1 MQVGTGADD
10 DPDGGRVHAQPGRQ
24 EHGAGD
30 DADVVGDRRQRRR
43 PEAVL
48 RVEDGRDDGAGG
60 QEDRRDEHEARQLH
74 GELRGLGIEA
84 GHEQGHQGGS
94 EDGQECRQD
103 QQHAEHEVEDGGGH
117 APGAL
122 ALPVGRQASQHRHQG
137 RGDGTGRHQ
146 LEDEVGDAEGRVVG
160 VQLRGRA
167 VQVAEHDDAQPAQ
180 HARGQEG
187 QRDDQPRPGQ
197 SVAAH
202 GGSGGPSLSGPAGG
216 EAEMARG
223 WAAR

>member
-1 MQVGTGADD
+1 MRRVSSTVSCVVSASKPGTSRGTMAGAKT
-10 DPDGGRVHAQPGRQ
+10 
-24 EHGAGD
+24 
-30 DADVVGDRRQRRR
+30 
-43 PEAVL
+43 
-48 RVEDGRDDGAGG
+48 
-60 QEDRRDEHEARQLH
+60 ARST
-74 GELRGLGIEA
+74 A
-84 GHEQGHQGGS
+84 S
-94 EDGQECRQD
+94 D
-103 QQHAEHEVEDGGGH
+103 QQHAEHEVEDGGCH

-122 ALPVGRQASQHRHQG
+122 ALPVGRQAGQHRHQG
-137 RGDGTGRHQ
+137 RGDGAGRHQ
-146 LEDEVGDAEGRVVG
+146 LEDEVRDAEGRVVG

-197 SVAAH
+197 RVAAH
-202 GGSGGPSLSGPAGG
+202 DGSGGPSLSGPAGG